1 MAGTA
6 TWQIAVLGAIGR
18 GVLTADAIAAHL
30 PMDRHS
36 VIVAVARLV
45 SRRFID
51 RHEDGTFQLTE
62 EGRAF
67 LSRGEAMRSGPRGP
81 HTGPRP
87 PPSSSF
93 RQRAWS
99 AMRLRRRFGLADII
113 TLAARDGDSDP
124 DSNLRRWLGALE
136 RAGYVATLSTRAGA
150 HGRFSRGTKV
160 FRLLR
165 DTGPL
170 APAIRQGGAIY
181 DHNLREVVPC
191 RPAR

>member
-36 VIVAVARLV
+36 VVIAVARLV
-45 SRRFID
+45 SRHFVD
-51 RHEDGTFQLTE
+51 RREDGTFQLTD
-62 EGRAF
+62 EGGAF
-67 LSRGEAMRSGPRGP
+67 LASGEAMRSGPRGP
-81 HTGPRP
+81 HTGQRP
-87 PPSSSF
+87 PMPSSF

-124 DSNLRRWLGALE
+124 DSNLRRWLSALE
-136 RAGYVATLSTRAGA
+136 RAGIVATLPARAGA
-150 HGRFSRGTKV
+150 HGRFSRGTKL

-170 APAIRQGGAIY
+170 APAIRRDGTIF